1 MKLFALITLLAA
13 SLLAGCTTAPSR
25 PLTARQQVAD
35 FALEAR
41 FVLRINPPG
50 EAVQSSGGRLSWQQK
65 NGRSRLLLSN
75 PLGFGIAEID
85 STLGHAT
92 LRTANGETRESD
104 NPDQLLEEVTGQRL
118 PVSRLPDW
126 LLGRSS
132 EPSQIQRDFL
142 GRPQQLL
149 DAGWQVDYSYD
160 NETADALP
168 SVLKLKRNG
177 EIELRL
183 RIEEWKEAP

>member
-1 MKLFALITLLAA
+1 MRLFALILLAA
-13 SLLAGCTTAPSR
+13 SWLTGCTTAPSR
-25 PLTARQQVAD
+25 PLAARQQVVD

-41 FVLRINPPG
+41 FALRINLPG
-50 EAVQSSGGRLSWQQK
+50 EAAQSSGGRLSWQQR
-65 NGRSRLLLSN
+65 NGSSRLLLSN

-85 STLGHAT
+85 STPGQAT

-104 NPDQLLEEVTGQRL
+104 NPDQLLEAVTGQPL

-126 LLGRSS
+126 LLGRPSN
-132 EPSQIQRDFL
+132 PSQIQRDLL

-149 DAGWQVDYSYD
+149 EAGWQVDYSYD
-160 NETADALP
+160 NEAADALP
-168 SVLKLKRNG
+168 SVLKLNRNG

>member
-1 MKLFALITLLAA
+1 MRLFALILLAA
-13 SLLAGCTTAPSR
+13 SLLAACSTIPGR
-25 PLTARQQVAD
+25 PLPARQQVGD

-41 FVLRINPPG
+41 FALRINTPG

-85 STLGHAT
+85 STPGHAT
-92 LRTANGETRESD
+92 LRTANGETRASD

-126 LLGRSS
+126 LLGRASN
-132 EPSQIQRDFL
+132 PDQIQRDSL

-149 DAGWQVDYSYD
+149 ADGWQVDYSYD
-160 NETADALP
+160 NEAADALP
-168 SVLKLKRNG
+168 SVLKLKHNS